1 MHPCRPLRCA
11 RRGPRLD
18 ADKGALQK
26 VTGATGMKWKLLLRK
41 LSISSP
47 EVSVRSHLPLPLRL
61 LLLFL
66 LLSLA
71 AAVGVGIYEYGRGFG
86 GPDRRDLV
94 AEVDRLRL
102 QLREAEAERNRLT
115 ATITAL
121 ETQMKMER
129 SAQEQLARQA
139 AELGAEANRLRQD
152 LAFFESLLPTK
163 ANASGIVIR
172 SFRMQPEGTPDAMR
186 YRLLVQQAGKPE
198 RDFVG
203 TVQMQVNVVR
213 DGRSFSLQVPD
224 PAVPES
230 RRPLE
235 LSFRHY
241 QRVEGSFTLPQ
252 GATARS
258 VVVRIMAA
266 GQTHAQQTFQL

>member
-1 MHPCRPLRCA
+1 
-11 RRGPRLD
+11 
-18 ADKGALQK
+18 
-26 VTGATGMKWKLLLRK
+26 MKWKLLLRK

-47 EVSVRSHLPLPLRL
+47 EVSVRSHLPMPLRL

-66 LLSLA
+66 VLSLA
-71 AAVGVGIYEYGRGFG
+71 AAVGVAIYEYGRGFG
-86 GPDRRDLV
+86 GPDRRELTG
-94 AEVDRLRL
+94 EVERLRS
-102 QLREAEAERNRLT
+102 QLREVDAERSRLT

-121 ETQMKMER
+121 EAQLRVER
-129 SAQEQLARQA
+129 AAQEQMVKQSS
-139 AELGAEANRLRQD
+139 ELGVELSRLRED

-172 SFRMQPEGTPDAMR
+172 SFRMQSDGASESMR

-203 TVQMQVNVVR
+203 SVQMQVNLVR
-213 DGRSFSLQVPD
+213 EDRNLTLQVPD

-230 RRPLE
+230 RRALE

-241 QRVEGSFTLPQ
+241 QRVEGSFTVPE

>member
-1 MHPCRPLRCA
+1 
-11 RRGPRLD
+11 
-18 ADKGALQK
+18 
-26 VTGATGMKWKLLLRK
+26 MKWKLLLRK

-47 EVSVRSHLPLPLRL
+47 EVSVRSHLPLPLRR

-66 LLSLA
+66 MLAMA

-86 GPDRRDLV
+86 GPDRRALS
-94 AEVDRLRL
+94 AEIERLNS
-102 QLREAEAERNRLT
+102 QLRESEAERSRLT
-115 ATITAL
+115 ATVTAL
-121 ETQMKMER
+121 EAQMKVER
-129 SAQEQLARQA
+129 AAQDQLAKQA
-139 AELGAEANRLRQD
+139 AELSAEANRLRED
-152 LAFFESLLPTK
+152 LAFFESLLPAK
-163 ANASGIVIR
+163 ANDSGILIR
-172 SFRMQPEGTPDAMR
+172 SFRMQVDGAPDAMR

-203 TVQMQVNVVR
+203 VVQMQVNFVR
-213 DGRSFSLQVPD
+213 DGRSQTLQVPD

-241 QRVEGSFTLPQ
+241 QRVEGTFSLPE